1 MSLRLAVKRLSAV
14 ETDPERSHQ
23 HEFHATRLRRELE
36 LPEQRL
42 SGVLSTL
49 IFGEDGE
56 PPTLAE
62 SAFTLYDAREGNPSR
77 APEWRLFYASPVIPE
92 LAHQDDL
99 LLIYRHGDGLR
110 ALVVRAGTQLE
121 RELLR
126 ALALGDEAVRTQ
138 FLYLDVP
145 SPDEREAREVVGQ
158 LTLPEA
164 ADTLY
169 EVTDHSLF
177 RRAIGEGRLP
187 STAEMADAAAEI
199 AVGRGT
205 RIADPD
211 KYLDA
216 ALAVETDLYFAI
228 EDGVQ
233 RVRLDELLAGGPG
246 LTDVIDFAMSIQ
258 QSRRSR
264 RGQSLQN
271 HFAAILRAERIPFTA
286 QCATEDGETPD
297 FVVPGCR
304 EYHDPEYPGDGLR
317 MVACKST
324 AKERWRQV
332 LHEAVRIPEKYLLTV
347 DPDLTPS
354 TIEAMIR
361 AGVLPFLPMPVIET
375 NYIGQ
380 PSARSLANVADLL
393 ARLRQAAESMTNA

>member
-1 MSLRLAVKRLSAV
+1 M
-14 ETDPERSHQ
+14 
-23 HEFHATRLRRELE
+23 
-36 LPEQRL
+36 
-42 SGVLSTL
+42 
-49 IFGEDGE
+49 
-56 PPTLAE
+56 
-62 SAFTLYDAREGNPSR
+62 
-77 APEWRLFYASPVIPE
+77 
-92 LAHQDDL
+92 
-99 LLIYRHGDGLR
+99 
-110 ALVVRAGTQLE
+110 
-121 RELLR
+121 
-126 ALALGDEAVRTQ
+126 
-138 FLYLDVP
+138 
-145 SPDEREAREVVGQ
+145 
-158 LTLPEA
+158 
-164 ADTLY
+164 
-169 EVTDHSLF
+169 
-177 RRAIGEGRLP
+177 
-187 STAEMADAAAEI
+187 
-199 AVGRGT
+199 
-205 RIADPD
+205 
-211 KYLDA
+211 
-216 ALAVETDLYFAI
+216 ETDLYFAI

-233 RVRLDELLAGGPG
+233 QRPAGLSSSPGGPG

-271 HFAAILRAERIPFTA
+271 HFAAILQRRANPVHGSMRDRGWRDTRLRCPRLSRISRSGVSWPT
-286 QCATEDGETPD
+286 
-297 FVVPGCR
+297 R
-304 EYHDPEYPGDGLR
+304 LR